1 MESGRSFRCN
11 TFTLEQAM
19 SRVVAVSQSSAV
31 PRTLV
36 SVMAAALLAL
46 LALAILPSTSHA
58 QLGGLTRKAR
68 AAVAGK
74 SEKPAAD
81 QPARASSPTITTASM
96 ARFVDG
102 LKAEQHFVDSARTD
116 VKAQKAKYDANQQGA
131 MQGWMDRSQKY
142 AECTS
147 EHEDKH
153 PKQAARKKL
162 QTDQGFARLRGET
175 RKADSLGVM
184 VQALHDQI
192 EADAETAC
200 VKLKTT
206 PEELQ
211 AQIVNAPQQP
221 DEYGMM
227 ATAVDSSIK
236 IGAQTAGQSTYQY
249 GQTKEAVVSYLKDP
263 KKSGISGA
271 EAEAIEARRSEL
283 ATLLKALGA
292 M

>member
-1 MESGRSFRCN
+1 
-11 TFTLEQAM
+11 M
-19 SRVVAVSQSSAV
+19 SRPIAAARTSAG
-31 PRTLV
+31 PRALV
-36 SVMAAALLAL
+36 SVMAAALLLL
-46 LALAILPSTSHA
+46 LALAILPSAGHA

-81 QPARASSPTITTASM
+81 QPARASTPTITTASL
-96 ARFVDG
+96 ARFVEG
-102 LKAEQHFVDSARTD
+102 LKAEQHFVDSARTA
-116 VKAQKAKYDANQQGA
+116 VKAAKAQYDANQQGA

-147 EHEDKH
+147 EQEDKH
-153 PKQAARKKL
+153 PRQATRKKL
-162 QTDQGFARLRGET
+162 QTEMGFARLKGET
-175 RKADSLGVM
+175 RKADSLDVL
-184 VQALHDQI
+184 VKATHDQI
-192 EADAETAC
+192 EADAEKAC

-211 AQIVNAPQQP
+211 AQMANAPPQP

-227 ATAVDSSIK
+227 STAVDSSIR

-249 GQTKEAVVSYLKDP
+249 GQTKEAVISYLKDP

-271 EAEAIEARRSEL
+271 EADAIEARRSDL